1 MTPHDTIVVH
11 VDADLEP
18 LIPFFLCNQHKALA
32 AMQAALQ
39 QHDYPTIQSMGHG
52 MKGSGGGYGFHAVTD
67 IGGAIE
73 QAAKAGY
80 HEEISTWLDSLAH
93 YLERVE
99 IVYDA

>member
-1 MTPHDTIVVH
+1 
-11 VDADLEP
+11 
-18 LIPFFLCNQHKALA
+18 
-32 AMQAALQ
+32 
-39 QHDYPTIQSMGHG
+39 
-52 MKGSGGGYGFHAVTD
+52 VTD

-73 QAAKAGY
+73 QAAKAGH